1 MGWINVNKNI
11 QCDFTKTCHCCGSR
25 TSKPRVQKY
34 SFVYTD
40 HTRKVIY
47 HSIPKCGSTSLRSM
61 LFPNK
66 GRKADYASLIP
77 YPVYVNEYFKFTVCR
92 NPYSRAVSNYVSFT
106 TQPGRVKQMKQFV
119 REPGKLTFEE
129 FLIFASQVKNHHW
142 LPQVNYIKGY
152 QLDYI
157 GKLENIQKD
166 YRVIM
171 RQIRKN
177 SLEQL
182 CLSSELSH
190 EQLVNFKKDNW
201 YAAKKQIA
209 HANSSTQEH
218 YTSYYNDTTFK
229 MVSDLY
235 REDLSFF
242 KYSFGD

>member
-11 QCDFTKTCHCCGSR
+11 QCDFTETCQCCGSR
-25 TSKPRVQKY
+25 TTKPRIQKY

-61 LFPNK
+61 LFPSGK
-66 GRKADYASLIP
+66 TDYASLVP
-77 YPVYVNEYFKFTVCR
+77 YPLYVDEYFKFTVCR
-92 NPYSRAVSNYVSFT
+92 NPYSRAVSNFVSFT
-106 TQPGRVKQMKQFV
+106 TQPGRINQMKQFIDV
-119 REPGKLTFEE
+119 PSELTFEK
-129 FLIFASQVKNHHW
+129 FLMFASQVKNHHW
-142 LPQVNYIKGY
+142 LPQVNFIKGY

-166 YRVIM
+166 YRIIM
-171 RQIRKN
+171 KQIRKN

-190 EQLVNFKKDNW
+190 EQLVNFEKDSW
-201 YAAKKQIA
+201 YKTGGKRVV
-209 HANSSTQEH
+209 HANASTQRP
-218 YTSYYNDTTFK
+218 YMSYYNDTTFK
-229 MVSDLY
+229 MVSDMY